1 MNDGQ
6 AGLGKLHNLRILMTK
21 NDADWLHAITNV
33 MSNAKLGATVVYD
46 EKEVFY
52 DIGVKL
58 QGSEHG
64 RFEDNCVGFT
74 IDFDPDHL
82 FRGVQEG
89 VSVDHSSWKFQGGP
103 HEEILV
109 KHMVNHAGPRP
120 CESCNRHTGET
131 PVPLPF
137 ENQIPGIQR

>member
-74 IDFDPDHL
+74 IDFDPTIC
-82 FRGVQEG
+82 FAACRRA
-89 VSVDHSSWKFQGGP
+89 SRWTTR
-103 HEEILV
+103 
-109 KHMVNHAGPRP
+109 AGNSKAGLMRRFW
-120 CESCNRHTGET
+120 SNTW
-131 PVPLPF
+131 
-137 ENQIPGIQR
+137 